1 MSSNNRNTHPLF
13 RHITKTIVSN
23 VEFSSSADK
32 EKAFNAVQ
40 AGFDKTVNSL
50 SDKIRNDRASTVAED
65 TGSEMNDDSV
75 GSSST
80 NNKVVGK
87 STVKPINKPITVSNS
102 GKKDHSKVDHSNKT
116 SKGIEN
122 TIKILKDLDKEA
134 KIMARP
140 TFKHSRKTS
149 DGMIKSLKFLN
160 ELNAEQALAKKTAK
174 PKAFVPSDVINITGG
189 AEKKTGTTAVHDK
202 WVSAKTQLPGLKT
215 LRLGLDIPPHLA
227 WFADP
232 NQCMLRFGGV
242 RMVPVEKRFLEYNDP
257 ITGMV
262 IRRVPVC

>member
-23 VEFSSSADK
+23 MEFSSSADK

-40 AGFDKTVNSL
+40 AGFDKTANSL
-50 SDKIRNDRASTVAED
+50 SDKIRYDRASKVAED
-65 TGSEMNDDSV
+65 GGSEINDDSTE
-75 GSSST
+75 SST
-80 NNKVVGK
+80 TTKKVVGK
-87 STVKPINKPITVSNS
+87 FPSRSINKPITVSNS

-134 KIMARP
+134 KIMASP
-140 TFKHSRKTS
+140 TCKHSRKTS

-160 ELNAEQALAKKTAK
+160 ELNAEHALAKKTVK
-174 PKAFVPSDVINITGG
+174 PKTFVPSDLINITGG
-189 AEKKTGTTAVHDK
+189 TKKETGTTAVHDK
-202 WVSAKTQLPGLKT
+202 WVSAKTHLPGLKT

-227 WFADP
+227 WLADP